1 MPSKAELDA
10 EIVRLKQVIATQER
24 ALRMLSADEGVEVAF
39 PFAKHGMETGVFAV
53 HGVGDVKGEVLGV
66 IWDVVHAHGIPMKGC
81 PGAVSGKEMV
91 PVRGDGFSSGA
102 RFIVPTLAAEVMA
115 GMVNRIADYGA
126 SCYKSGFSEG
136 SSILRQLAAGQISA
150 SDLEDRSLRAMATA
164 VPKSRRLVVRKK
176 PDWDSR

>member
-91 PVRGDGFSSGA
+91 PVRGDGW
-102 RFIVPTLAAEVMA
+102 
-115 GMVNRIADYGA
+115 N
-126 SCYKSGFSEG
+126 
-136 SSILRQLAAGQISA
+136 GQP
-150 SDLEDRSLRAMATA
+150 D
-164 VPKSRRLVVRKK
+164 RRLWRVLLQIWLLRGIKYFEAAC
-176 PDWDSR
+176 SRANLSVGP